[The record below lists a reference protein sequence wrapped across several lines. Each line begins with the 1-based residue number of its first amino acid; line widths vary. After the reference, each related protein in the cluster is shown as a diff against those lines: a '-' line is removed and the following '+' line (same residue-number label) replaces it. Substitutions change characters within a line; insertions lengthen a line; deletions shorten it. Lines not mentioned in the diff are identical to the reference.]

1 MDQLSLS
8 ELNNLIKNCIEENFS
23 TSYWIV
29 AEISELRVNQK
40 GHCYLELVEKEGD
53 EILAKMRATIWSY
66 AYRNLSGWF
75 ETITGDSLRPGI
87 KILANVLVS
96 FHEVFGLSLN
106 IRDIDPKYTIGER
119 ARRRQE
125 ILERLQKDGIAEMNK
140 ELPLPLV
147 PQRIAVIASPTSA
160 GYQDFI
166 QQLGNNPFGYRFRVE
181 LFQALMQGKEAELSI
196 IQAMLDVNHALNEFD
211 LLVII
216 RGGGATLDLD
226 CFDSYELASH
236 VAQFPLPVITGIGH
250 ERDETITDLVANTK
264 LKTPTAV
271 AEFII
276 AGCRQYDEN
285 IEELFAYIADY
296 AKRAL
301 KEENYLLEDYRQ
313 KIRFLTRTRFDKN
326 LFALQQLKEKCKYVV
341 HYKIEQMISRIDKN
355 QYSLQ
360 NSIRNILIH
369 QNNRLDHL
377 GTKLMLLDPETIL
390 GRGFS
395 ITRLNGQVIMDA
407 SRLSRE
413 DMIETEFFRGKVK
426 SKIV

>member
-8 ELNNLIKNCIEENFS
+8 ELNRLIRNCIEENFS

-29 AEISELRVNQK
+29 AEISEMRVNQK

-53 EILAKMRATIWSY
+53 EMLAKMRATIWSY
-66 AYRNLSGWF
+66 TYRNLSGWF
-75 ETITGDSLRPGI
+75 ESLTGDTLRPGI
-87 KILANVLVS
+87 KILANVLVG

-106 IRDIDPKYTIGER
+106 IRDIDPQYTIGER

-125 ILERLQKDGIAEMNK
+125 ILEKLKKDGIAEMNK

-147 PQRIAVIASPTSA
+147 PQRIAVIGSPTSA

-166 QQLGNNPFGYRFRVE
+166 QHLGNNSFGYRFRVE
-181 LFQALMQGKEAELSI
+181 LFQAMMQGKEAEHSI
-196 IQAMLDVNHALNEFD
+196 IQAMLDVNNKLTEFD

-236 VAQFPLPVITGIGH
+236 VAQFPLPVVTGIGH
-250 ERDETITDLVANTK
+250 ERDETIADLVANTK

-276 AGCRQYDEN
+276 TGCRQFDEN

-296 AKRAL
+296 AKRTI
-301 KEENYLLEDYRQ
+301 KEESYLLDETRQ
-313 KIRFLTRTRFDKN
+313 KIRFLIRAGFDKN
-326 LFALQQLKEKCKYVV
+326 LFGLQQMKEKFNYVV
-341 HYKIEQMISRIDKN
+341 HYKIEQMISMIDKN
-355 QYSLQ
+355 QNSLQ

-369 QNNRLDHL
+369 QKNRLDHL
-377 GTKLMLLDPETIL
+377 GSNLRLLNPEIIL

-395 ITRLNGQVIMDA
+395 ITRLNGQVIKDA
-407 SRLSRE
+407 SKLSSE
-413 DMIETEFFRGKVK
+413 DTIETEFFKGKTR
-426 SKIV
+426 SKII

>member
-1 MDQLSLS
+1 MDQLTLS

-23 TSYWIV
+23 ASYWII

-40 GHCYLELVEKEGD
+40 GHCYLELVEKDRD

-75 ETITGDSLRPGI
+75 EAITGESLKPGI
-87 KILANVLVS
+87 KILANVQVN
-96 FHEVFGLSLN
+96 FHVVFGMSLN

-125 ILERLQKDGIAEMNK
+125 IFEKLQKDGIAEMNK
-140 ELPLPLV
+140 ELLLPLV

-166 QQLGNNPFGYRFRVE
+166 QQLGSNPYRYQFHII
-181 LFQALMQGKEAELSI
+181 LFQAIMQGKEAEDSI
-196 IQAMLDVNHALNEFD
+196 IHAMLEANESLDDFD

-271 AEFII
+271 AEFLIT
-276 AGCRQYDEN
+276 GCRQYDEK
-285 IEELFAYIADY
+285 IDELFAYIAEY
-296 AKRAL
+296 AKRAVN
-301 KEENYLLEDYRQ
+301 EENYTLEDISQ
-313 KIRFLTRTRFDKN
+313 KIRFLTLARFEKN
-326 LFALQQLKEKCKYVV
+326 LYGLRQAKEKFKYVV
-341 HYKIEQMISRIDKN
+341 QYKVEQMISKIDKN
-355 QYSLQ
+355 QYSLI
-360 NSIRNILIH
+360 NTIKNKLMH
-369 QNNRLDHL
+369 QKNRLDYL
-377 GTKLMLLDPETIL
+377 NSKLTLLDPEMIL
-390 GRGFS
+390 SRGFS
-395 ITRLNGQVIMDA
+395 ITRLKDRIIKEAAQLKTDDI
-407 SRLSRE
+407 
-413 DMIETEFFRGKVK
+413 IETEFFKGKVK
-426 SKIV
+426 SKIT

>member
-1 MDQLSLS
+1 MDQLSLR
-8 ELNNLIKNCIEENFS
+8 ELNERIRNCIEEKFS
-23 TSYWIV
+23 ISFWIV
-29 AEISELRVNQK
+29 AEISELRVNQR

-53 EILAKMRATIWSY
+53 EILAKSRATIWSY

-75 ETITGDSLRPGI
+75 ESITGDSLRPGI

-119 ARRRQE
+119 AKRRQE
-125 ILERLQKDGIAEMNK
+125 ILEKLQKDGIAEMNK

-147 PQRIAVIASPTSA
+147 PQRIAVIASSTSA

-166 QQLGNNPFGYRFRVE
+166 QQLGSNPFGYRFRIE
-181 LFQALMQGKEAELSI
+181 LFQAMMQGKEAERSI
-196 IQAMLDVNHALNEFD
+196 IQAMLAVNSNLDEFD

-236 VAQFPLPVITGIGH
+236 VAQFPLPVVTGIGH

-276 AGCRQYDEN
+276 SGCRRYDEN
-285 IEELFAYIADY
+285 IEELFVYIADY
-296 AKRAL
+296 VKQRL
-301 KEENYLLEDYRQ
+301 KEEDYLLEDIRQ
-313 KIRFLTRTRFDKN
+313 KVRFLVLARVDKY
-326 LFALQQLKEKCKYVV
+326 LYGLQQMIEKFNYSVQ
-341 HYKIEQMISRIDKN
+341 YKMEQMIGRIDKN
-355 QYSLQ
+355 ENNLLHT
-360 NSIRNILIH
+360 IRHLI
-369 QNNRLDHL
+369 NRQKNLLDHL
-377 GTKLMLLDPETIL
+377 ASKLNLLDPGSIL
-390 GRGFS
+390 RRGFS
-395 ITRLNGQVIMDA
+395 ITRLKGQVVSNA
-407 SRLSRE
+407 SRLNKDE
-413 DMIETEFFRGKVK
+413 TIETEFYKGKVK
-426 SKIV
+426 SKII

>member
-66 AYRNLSGWF
+66 AFRNLSGWF

-87 KILANVLVS
+87 KILANVLIS

-181 LFQALMQGKEAELSI
+181 LFQAVMQGREAELSI
-196 IQAMLDVNHALNEFD
+196 IQAMLEVNHYLNEFD

-276 AGCRQYDEN
+276 TGCRQYDEN

-313 KIRFLTRTRFDKN
+313 KIRFLTRARFDKN
-326 LFALQQLKEKCKYVV
+326 LFALQQLKEKYNYVV
-341 HYKIEQMISRIDKN
+341 SYKIEQMISRIDKN

-369 QNNRLDHL
+369 QKNRLDHL
-377 GTKLMLLDPETIL
+377 GIKLTLLDPETIMS
-390 GRGFS
+390 RGFS
-395 ITRLNGQVIMDA
+395 ITRLNGQVIIDA
-407 SRLSRE
+407 NRLSRE